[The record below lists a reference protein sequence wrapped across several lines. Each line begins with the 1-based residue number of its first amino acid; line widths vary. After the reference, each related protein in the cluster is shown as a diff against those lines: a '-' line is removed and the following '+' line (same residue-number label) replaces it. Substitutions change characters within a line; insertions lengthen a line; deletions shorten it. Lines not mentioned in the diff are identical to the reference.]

1 MVYCTIIRTICATL
15 VSNSSL
21 DRRRLSKQLG
31 SSSRFSSGRWC
42 SCWSGRSAR
51 GNFPTYGSIWGCAK
65 QVSTTP
71 TYRVKL
77 CSEAPWL
84 PRIYTCVH
92 ARARNHGKRRA
103 FAGETAF
110 QEAHGV
116 VTRRVVLGLGR
127 REIIRLHFLQLSDHA
142 ATFRTPRRDVNR
154 SACGNEDG
162 KYSIYKVD
170 VILQSCTPELLAIY
184 SGVYLIK

>member
-1 MVYCTIIRTICATL
+1 MYFNNFFYNNTTYIPCIKIFFWSLIICFSKIINDMAYMFFLISKIIWKLLSNNVTVYCTIIRTICATL

-84 PRIYTCVH
+84 PRIYTCVQPYTR
-92 ARARNHGKRRA
+92 ARAR
-103 FAGETAF
+103 
-110 QEAHGV
+110 
-116 VTRRVVLGLGR
+116 
-127 REIIRLHFLQLSDHA
+127 
-142 ATFRTPRRDVNR
+142 
-154 SACGNEDG
+154 
-162 KYSIYKVD
+162 
-170 VILQSCTPELLAIY
+170 VIMV
-184 SGVYLIK
+184 SGVHLPGKPRFRKPTVLSRDALR